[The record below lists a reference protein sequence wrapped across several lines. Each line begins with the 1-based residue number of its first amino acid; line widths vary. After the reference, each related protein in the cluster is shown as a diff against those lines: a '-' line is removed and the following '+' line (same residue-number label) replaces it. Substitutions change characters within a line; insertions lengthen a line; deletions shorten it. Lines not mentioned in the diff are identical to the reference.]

1 MSVKLQQHCHEAAS
15 IQYLMLTI
23 LNQATHSSFGRRGRR
38 SLVTGITILSMSL
51 GMAAAF
57 GTAQNTVVFDGQI
70 NEVIEQISAPSTDRI
85 GSAADSYT
93 REVRIRRGD
102 TLSSL
107 LSGMGIQDEQAAT
120 FLRSDR
126 NAEALSRQ
134 LAPGKTITAQVASA
148 GNLHSLTFPLNGGK
162 DTALIVQRTS
172 EGFAADVQ
180 QLQLETKLS
189 LQSATIQHSL
199 FGAADDAGI
208 PDSVATQLADIFG
221 GDIDFHRDI
230 RKGDRFSVIY
240 ETASHLGK
248 PVRTQRILA
257 AEFINDGKV
266 FRAFWYQHKDGTGGY
281 YTEEGRNVR
290 KAFLRSPLEFS
301 RITSGFS
308 NARYHPVLRETRAHR
323 GIDYGASTGT
333 RVRTTGDG
341 TVEFAGTQGG
351 YGKVVMVRHSGNRT
365 TVYGHLSEFAS
376 GIKNGMRVAQGDVIG
391 FVGATGI
398 ATGPHL
404 HYEFRVAGMHRNPLT
419 VALPEAAPIS
429 PVQLATFKSHTNN
442 LLSQIASVSSMQL
455 VMLD

>member
-1 MSVKLQQHCHEAAS
+1 MHP
-15 IQYLMLTI
+15 I
-23 LNQATHSSFGRRGRR
+23 LNYATHFLSGRR
-38 SLVTGITILSMSL
+38 SRPGLVTSFTIFISSL
-51 GMAAAF
+51 GIAAAF
-57 GTAQNTVVFDGQI
+57 GSVQNTVVFDGQFS
-70 NEVIEQISAPSTDRI
+70 EVIEQISAPSPARME
-85 GSAADSYT
+85 SAAT
-93 REVRIRRGD
+93 ALVREVRIRRGD

-107 LSGMGIQDEQAAT
+107 LSSMGIQDEEAT
-120 FLRSDR
+120 AFLREDR
-126 NAEALSRQ
+126 KAETISRQ
-134 LAPGKTITAQVASA
+134 LAPGKTITAQVTPT
-148 GNLHSLTFPLNGGK
+148 GDLLSLTFPLNGGK
-162 DTALIVQRTS
+162 DSVLIIQRTQ

-180 QLQLETKLS
+180 DLLLETKVS
-189 LQSATIQHSL
+189 LQSATIQYSL

-221 GDIDFHRDI
+221 GDIDFHRDL

-266 FRAFWYQHKDGTGGY
+266 YRAFWYQYGDGTGGY
-281 YTEEGRNVR
+281 YTEDGRNVR

-323 GIDYGASTGT
+323 GIDYGAPTGT

-341 TVEFAGTQGG
+341 TIMFAGTQGG
-351 YGKVVMVRHSGNRT
+351 YGKMVMVRHSGNQT
-365 TVYGHLSEFAS
+365 TVYGHLSGFAP
-376 GIKNGMRVAQGDVIG
+376 GIKGGKHVAQGDVIG

-404 HYEFRVAGMHRNPLT
+404 HYEFRVAGVHRNPLT

-429 PVQLATFKSHTNN
+429 SAQLTAFKSRATQ
-442 LLSQIASVSSMQL
+442 LLSQIASVSNMQL

>member
-1 MSVKLQQHCHEAAS
+1 MRP
-15 IQYLMLTI
+15 I
-23 LNQATHSSFGRRGRR
+23 LNQATHSPSSSGRRGRR
-38 SLVTGITILSMSL
+38 GLVTGFTILTLSL

-57 GTAQNTVVFDGQI
+57 GTVQNTVVFDGQI
-70 NEVIEQISAPSTDRI
+70 TDVVEQVGVPSPDRI
-85 GSAADSYT
+85 ESTVNPLT

-107 LSGMGIQDEQAAT
+107 LSGMGIQDEAAIA
-120 FLRSDR
+120 FLRDDSKT
-126 NAEALSRQ
+126 EALSRQ
-134 LAPGKTITAQVASA
+134 LAPGKTITAQVAPT
-148 GNLHSLTFPLNGGK
+148 GDLHSLIFPLNGGK
-162 DTALIVQRTS
+162 DSALIIQRTLD
-172 EGFAADVQ
+172 GFAADVQ
-180 QLQLETKLS
+180 ELQLETRVS
-189 LQSATIQHSL
+189 LQSATIQYSL

-221 GDIDFHRDI
+221 GDIDFHRDL

-257 AEFINDGKV
+257 AEFINDGKI
-266 FRAFWYQHKDGTGGY
+266 FRAFWYPHKDGTGSY
-281 YTEEGRNVR
+281 YTEDGRNVR

-308 NARYHPVLRETRAHR
+308 NARYHPVLRETRAHH
-323 GIDYGASTGT
+323 GIDYGAPTGT

-341 TVEFAGTQGG
+341 TIEFAGIQGG
-351 YGKVVMVRHSGNRT
+351 YGKVVMVRHSGGRT
-365 TVYGHLSEFAS
+365 TVYGHLSGFAP
-376 GIKNGMRVAQGDVIG
+376 GIRNGLRVAQGDVIG

-404 HYEFRVAGMHRNPLT
+404 HYEFRVAGVHRNPLT
-419 VALPEAAPIS
+419 VALPDATPIS
-429 PVQLATFKSHTNN
+429 PAQLSTFKSHTTN
-442 LLSQIASVSSMQL
+442 LLSQIISVSSMQL